1 MMATVA
7 RDSGEFS
14 CPTYKEISKSW
25 DLNLPKISIVSAT
38 YNQRPYLE
46 RLLSGFVL
54 QETVFPFEIVIR
66 DDGSEDGSQDF
77 LLAFQRKLPEVVRLD
92 LLPQNTWT
100 YLRPIQELLERAE
113 GDFVAPCDGDDYW
126 IGHEKLQNQADFLV
140 TNPDVGLVHHPAQLI
155 SANGNSPAVGTRQ
168 QRAVRVPKHKPVTA
182 IWSTAMFRKTEI
194 PRIEVPI
201 FTVGS
206 GDFITLNLVTAH
218 SSSHFMAGAIWA
230 VKRNVAKETDSSGV
244 FKSLA
249 SRIVA
254 AQLLKQMSNSRRAIS
269 LTVES
274 FSRILDISGLN
285 YMEAQRATRFA
296 LWSRR
301 KRLVLHLFHRLWPGL
316 SRKNL
321 KKSDSRERL

>member
-1 MMATVA
+1 MALIG
-7 RDSGEFS
+7 RNSWEFS
-14 CPTYKEISKSW
+14 CPTYEEISKSW
-25 DLNLPKISIVSAT
+25 DLNLPKISIISAT

-46 RLLSGFVL
+46 RLLFGFVL
-54 QETVFPFEIVIR
+54 QETVFPFEIVVR

-77 LLAFQRKLPEVVRLD
+77 LLAFQRKLPELVRLD

-126 IGHEKLQNQADFLV
+126 IDTEKLQNQAHFLV
-140 TNPDVGLVHHPAQLI
+140 TNPDVALVHHPAHLI
-155 SANGNSPAVGTRQ
+155 YADGNSRVIGVTKP
-168 QRAVRVPKHKPVTA
+168 RAVRVPKHKPVKA
-182 IWSTAMFRKTEI
+182 LWSTAMFRRTEI

-201 FTVGS
+201 FTAGS
-206 GDFITLNLVTAH
+206 GDFITMNLVTAH
-218 SSSHFMAGAIWA
+218 LSSHFMAGKTWA
-230 VKRNVAKETDSSGV
+230 VKRAFPKESDASKV
-244 FKSLA
+244 FKMLA

-254 AQLLKQMSNSRRAIS
+254 AQLLKQMSNSRRAIAM
-269 LTVES
+269 TVES

-301 KRLVLHLFHRLWPGL
+301 KLLVLHLFHRFWPPV
-316 SRKNL
+316 SPKNL
-321 KKSDSRERL
+321 KKNSKERL